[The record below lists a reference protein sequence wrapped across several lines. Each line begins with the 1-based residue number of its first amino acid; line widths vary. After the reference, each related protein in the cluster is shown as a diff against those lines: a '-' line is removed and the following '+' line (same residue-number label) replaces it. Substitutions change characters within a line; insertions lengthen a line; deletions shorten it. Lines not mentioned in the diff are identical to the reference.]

1 MLTLAEL
8 ICFITTQE
16 GNSSACALQRRRMN
30 LGKRLADLRRKRG
43 LATGELATRAKVT
56 SGFISQLEH
65 NKTSPSLTT
74 LQRVA
79 AALNVPLTYLLL
91 EDDLRPQVVRQH
103 ERQVIPL
110 GQDGLCASLVS
121 PLLSQ
126 QLELVVLD
134 LPRGTVSWPQSR
146 SHEGQECHLVLRGT
160 IRAYYGED
168 SYLLEEGDSIL
179 WDGTVPH
186 RMENV
191 GDDAAQLLIALAPA
205 AFLGHAAE
213 GHTQSSQASPGD
225 RLRD

>member
-1 MLTLAEL
+1 
-8 ICFITTQE
+8 
-16 GNSSACALQRRRMN
+16 MN

-43 LATGELATRAKVT
+43 LATGELAARAKVT

-65 NKTSPSLTT
+65 NKTSPSLAT

-79 AALNVPLTYLLL
+79 AALGVPLTYLLL
-91 EDDLRPQVVRQH
+91 EDDLRPQVVRKH

-126 QLELVVLD
+126 QLELVVLN
-134 LPRGTVSWPQSR
+134 LPHGMVSWPQSR
-146 SHEGQECHLVLRGT
+146 SHEGQECHLVLCGT
-160 IRAYYGED
+160 IRAYYGEE
-168 SYLLEEGDSIL
+168 SYLLDEGDSIL

-191 GDDAAQLLIALAPA
+191 GDGAAQLLIALAPP
-205 AFLGHAAE
+205 AFLGHADDERAQ
-213 GHTQSSQASPGD
+213 GSAASLD
-225 RLRD
+225 STSRDETGT

>member
-1 MLTLAEL
+1 
-8 ICFITTQE
+8 
-16 GNSSACALQRRRMN
+16 MN

-43 LATGELATRAKVT
+43 LATGELAARAKVT

-65 NKTSPSLTT
+65 NRTSPSLTT

-79 AALNVPLTYLLL
+79 AALDVPLTYLLL

-110 GQDGLCASLVS
+110 GQDGLYASLVS
-121 PLLSQ
+121 PLLSR

-160 IRAYYGED
+160 IRAYYGEE
-168 SYLLEEGDSIL
+168 SYLLEAGDSIL

-186 RMENV
+186 RMENA
-191 GDDAAQLLIALAPA
+191 GDGAAQLLIALAPA
-205 AFLGHAAE
+205 AFLGHAEE
-213 GHTQSSQASPGD
+213 GRAQGNAASADDMSQDEIGT
-225 RLRD
+225 

>member
-1 MLTLAEL
+1 
-8 ICFITTQE
+8 
-16 GNSSACALQRRRMN
+16 MN

-43 LATGELATRAKVT
+43 LATGELAARAKVT

-79 AALNVPLTYLLL
+79 AALDVPLTYLLL

-103 ERQVIPL
+103 ERQVI
-110 GQDGLCASLVS
+110 
-121 PLLSQ
+121 SQ

-160 IRAYYGED
+160 IRAYYGEE
-168 SYLLEEGDSIL
+168 SYLLDEGDSIL

-191 GDDAAQLLIALAPA
+191 GEGAAQLLIALAPA
-205 AFLGHAAE
+205 AFLGHAEE
-213 GHTQSSQASPGD
+213 GRAQGSAASTD
-225 RLRD
+225 DTSRDGMGT

>member
-1 MLTLAEL
+1 
-8 ICFITTQE
+8 
-16 GNSSACALQRRRMN
+16 MN

-43 LATGELATRAKVT
+43 LATGELAARAKVT

-79 AALNVPLTYLLL
+79 AALDVPLTYLLL

-121 PLLSQ
+121 PLLSR

-134 LPRGTVSWPQSR
+134 LPRGTISWPQSR

-160 IRAYYGED
+160 IRAYYGDE

-179 WDGTVPH
+179 WDGTC
-186 RMENV
+186 
-191 GDDAAQLLIALAPA
+191 LLY
-205 AFLGHAAE
+205 
-213 GHTQSSQASPGD
+213 TSPSP
-225 RLRD
+225 RDS

>member
-1 MLTLAEL
+1 
-8 ICFITTQE
+8 
-16 GNSSACALQRRRMN
+16 MN
-30 LGKRLADLRRKRG
+30 LGKRLAELRRKRG
-43 LATGELATRAKVT
+43 LATGELAARAKVS

-65 NKTSPSLTT
+65 NRTSPSLAT

-79 AALNVPLTYLLL
+79 AALDVPLTYVLLD
-91 EDDLRPQVVRQH
+91 DDLRPQVVRQQ

-121 PLLSQ
+121 PLLSRE
-126 QLELVVLD
+126 LELVVLD

-160 IRAYYGED
+160 IRAYYGEE

-191 GDDAAQLLIALAPA
+191 GDRAAQLLIALAPA
-205 AFLGHAAE
+205 AFLGHADAGRGQGRAVAPEPPSRAGRE
-213 GHTQSSQASPGD
+213 GGPTGAQGRS
-225 RLRD
+225 

>member
-1 MLTLAEL
+1 
-8 ICFITTQE
+8 
-16 GNSSACALQRRRMN
+16 MN

-43 LATGELATRAKVT
+43 LATGELAARAKV
-56 SGFISQLEH
+56 SSEFISQLEH

-79 AALNVPLTYLLL
+79 AALDVPLTYLLL

-110 GQDGLCASLVS
+110 GQDGLCAALVS

-134 LPRGTVSWPQSR
+134 LPHGTVSWPQSR

-160 IRAYYGED
+160 IRAYYGEE
-168 SYLLEEGDSIL
+168 SYLLDEGDSIL

-191 GDDAAQLLIALAPA
+191 GDGAAQLLIALAPA
-205 AFLGHAAE
+205 AFLGHAE
-213 GHTQSSQASPGD
+213 DERSQGSAASPDDTSSNGMG
-225 RLRD
+225 

>member
-1 MLTLAEL
+1 
-8 ICFITTQE
+8 
-16 GNSSACALQRRRMN
+16 MN

-43 LATGELATRAKVT
+43 LATGELAARAKVT

-79 AALNVPLTYLLL
+79 AALDVPLTYLLL

-121 PLLSQ
+121 PLLSR

-160 IRAYYGED
+160 IRAYYGDE

-205 AFLGHAAE
+205 AFLGHAEE
-213 GHTQSSQASPGD
+213 GRAQGSAASTDGTS
-225 RLRD
+225 RDEMGTLPTE

>member
-1 MLTLAEL
+1 MKNFESTDWENQPIRVQLDRDLSRDLGERHNQCSFQAL
-8 ICFITTQE
+8 K
-16 GNSSACALQRRRMN
+16 NSLE
-30 LGKRLADLRRKRG
+30 AD
-43 LATGELATRAKVT
+43 ADYV
-56 SGFISQLEH
+56 
-65 NKTSPSLTT
+65 
-74 LQRVA
+74 
-79 AALNVPLTYLLL
+79 LLL
-91 EDDLRPQVVRQH
+91 EDDLRPHVVRKQ

-160 IRAYYGED
+160 IRAYYGDE

-186 RMENV
+186 RMANV
-191 GDDAAQLLIALAPA
+191 GDGAAQLLIALAPA
-205 AFLGHAAE
+205 AFLGHAGE
-213 GHTQSSQASPGD
+213 GRAQGSVAATDDTS
-225 RLRD
+225 RDGMGALPTE

>member
-1 MLTLAEL
+1 
-8 ICFITTQE
+8 
-16 GNSSACALQRRRMN
+16 MN
-30 LGKRLADLRRKRG
+30 LGKRLEDLRRKRG
-43 LATGELATRAKVT
+43 LATGELAARAKVT

-79 AALNVPLTYLLL
+79 AALDVPLTYLLL
-91 EDDLRPQVVRQH
+91 EDDLLPQVVRKH
-103 ERQVIPL
+103 ERQGISL

-126 QLELVVLD
+126 HLEVVVLD
-134 LPRGTVSWPQSR
+134 LPPGTVSWPQSR

-160 IRAYYGED
+160 IRAYYGEE
-168 SYLLEEGDSIL
+168 SYLLDEGDSIL

-191 GDDAAQLLIALAPA
+191 GDGAAQLLIALAPA
-205 AFLGHAAE
+205 AFLRHADE
-213 GHTQSSQASPGD
+213 GRAQRSAVSPDAMTREERGAAPRRRARQGVASVSA
-225 RLRD
+225 RQRARR

>member
-1 MLTLAEL
+1 
-8 ICFITTQE
+8 
-16 GNSSACALQRRRMN
+16 MN
-30 LGKRLADLRRKRG
+30 LGKRLTDLRRKRG
-43 LATGELATRAKVT
+43 LATGELAARAKVT

-79 AALNVPLTYLLL
+79 AALDVPLTYLLL
-91 EDDLRPQVVRQH
+91 EDDLHPQVVRQH
-103 ERQVIPL
+103 ERQTIPL

-160 IRAYYGED
+160 IRAYYGEE
-168 SYLLEEGDSIL
+168 SYLLDEGDSIL

-191 GDDAAQLLIALAPA
+191 GDGAAQLLIALAPA
-205 AFLGHAAE
+205 AFLGHARE
-213 GHTQSSQASPGD
+213 GRAQGSAASTD
-225 RLRD
+225 DTSRDGMGTLPTD

>member
-1 MLTLAEL
+1 
-8 ICFITTQE
+8 
-16 GNSSACALQRRRMN
+16 MN
-30 LGKRLADLRRKRG
+30 LGKRLTDLRRKRG
-43 LATGELATRAKVT
+43 LGTGELAARAKVT
-56 SGFISQLEH
+56 SGFISQVEH
-65 NKTSPSLTT
+65 NRTSPSLAT

-79 AALNVPLTYLLL
+79 AALDVPLTYLLL
-91 EDDLRPQVVRQH
+91 DDDLRPQVVRKH

-121 PLLSQ
+121 PLLSRE
-126 QLELVVLD
+126 LELVVLD

-160 IRAYYGED
+160 IQAYYGEE

-191 GDDAAQLLIALAPA
+191 GDGAAQLLIALAPA
-205 AFLGHAAE
+205 AFLEHAEE
-213 GHTQSSQASPGD
+213 GRAQGSAASPD
-225 RLRD
+225 NTSRDGRGIEPTT

>member
-1 MLTLAEL
+1 
-8 ICFITTQE
+8 
-16 GNSSACALQRRRMN
+16 MN

-79 AALNVPLTYLLL
+79 AALDVPLTYLLL
-91 EDDLRPQVVRQH
+91 EDDLRPQVVRKH

-146 SHEGQECHLVLRGT
+146 SHEGQECHLVLRGM

-168 SYLLEEGDSIL
+168 SYLLEQGDSIL

-205 AFLGHAAE
+205 AFLGHAEE
-213 GHTQSSQASPGD
+213 GRAQGSAPPTDDTS
-225 RLRD
+225 RDGMGT

>member
-1 MLTLAEL
+1 
-8 ICFITTQE
+8 
-16 GNSSACALQRRRMN
+16 MN

-43 LATGELATRAKVT
+43 LATGELAARAKVT

-79 AALNVPLTYLLL
+79 AALDVPLTYLLL
-91 EDDLRPQVVRQH
+91 EEDLRPQVVRQH

-134 LPRGTVSWPQSR
+134 LPRGTISWPQSR

-168 SYLLEEGDSIL
+168 SYLLDEGDSIL

-191 GDDAAQLLIALAPA
+191 GDGAAQLLIALAPA
-205 AFLGHAAE
+205 AFLGHAEE
-213 GHTQSSQASPGD
+213 GRAQGSTASTD
-225 RLRD
+225 DTSRDGMGT

>member
-1 MLTLAEL
+1 
-8 ICFITTQE
+8 
-16 GNSSACALQRRRMN
+16 MN
-30 LGKRLADLRRKRG
+30 LGKRLTDLRRKRG
-43 LATGELATRAKVT
+43 LATGELAARAKVT

-79 AALNVPLTYLLL
+79 AALDVPLTYLLL
-91 EDDLRPQVVRQH
+91 EDDLRPQVVRKQ

-160 IRAYYGED
+160 IRAYYWDER
-168 SYLLEEGDSIL
+168 YLLEEGDSIL

-186 RMENV
+186 RMANV
-191 GDDAAQLLIALAPA
+191 GDGAAQLLIALAPA
-205 AFLGHAAE
+205 AFLGHAGE
-213 GHTQSSQASPGD
+213 GRAQGSVAATDDTS
-225 RLRD
+225 RDGMGALPKE

>member
-1 MLTLAEL
+1 
-8 ICFITTQE
+8 
-16 GNSSACALQRRRMN
+16 MN

-43 LATGELATRAKVT
+43 LATGELAVRAKVT

-79 AALNVPLTYLLL
+79 AALDVPLTYLLL

-110 GQDGLCASLVS
+110 SQDGLCASLVS

-126 QLELVVLD
+126 HLELVVLD
-134 LPRGTVSWPQSR
+134 LPRGTVSWPQSL

-160 IRAYYGED
+160 IRAYYGDEN
-168 SYLLEEGDSIL
+168 YLLEEGDSIL

-191 GDDAAQLLIALAPA
+191 GDGPAQLLIALAPA
-205 AFLGHAAE
+205 AFLGHAGE
-213 GHTQSSQASPGD
+213 GRAQGSTTSTDSTSKDGMET
-225 RLRD
+225 